1 MVYDPNQSIK
11 LKDVHLSH
19 LDTQTRYT
27 AHSVDQK
34 SLLDQVQQDRAT
46 LTTYDTFK
54 YVLL

>member
-1 MVYDPNQSIK
+1 MVYHPNRSIK

-34 SLLDQVQQDRAT
+34 TLFNQVQQDQAT
-46 LTTYDTFK
+46 LRT
-54 YVLL
+54 